1 MPSARRIVV
10 VAFEGAQALD
20 FTGPHEVFAIADRLG
35 GGGRYALR
43 LVSPDG
49 APLRCSSGL
58 RVVPDGAARDVRG
71 PLDTLVVAGGDGTRA
86 ALRDGPFVATLGR
99 LSARARRT
107 CSVCSGA
114 FLLAA
119 AGLLD
124 GRRAATHWSRAG
136 ELQRRHPAVRV
147 DPDPLYVRDGDVWTS
162 AGITAG
168 MDLALALVEDDHGR
182 EAALDVARWLVLH
195 TARAGGQAQFSVP
208 LAFQAA
214 EHAPVRD
221 AQEAVRADP
230 GAPHTVEALAA
241 RAGMPARSFS
251 RAFKRETG
259 MTPAAFVEQVR
270 VERARELL
278 QAGRAT
284 TEEVAAACGFG
295 TVETF
300 RRAFRRRLGTS
311 PGAYRDRFR
320 ATLRSAA

>member
-1 MPSARRIVV
+1 MPAPRSVVIVT
-10 VAFEGAQALD
+10 FDRAQALD
-20 FTGPHEVFAIADRLG
+20 FTGPHEVFAIADRLA
-35 GGGRYALR
+35 GGGRYAVS
-43 LVSPDG
+43 LV
-49 APLRCSSGL
+49 APTAAPVRCTSGL
-58 RVVPDGAARDVRG
+58 RVVPDRAVDALRG
-71 PLDTLVVAGGDGTRA
+71 PIDTLIVAGGEGTRDA
-86 ALRDGPFVATLGR
+86 MADERLVATLRR

-114 FLLAA
+114 FLLAR

-124 GRRAATHWSRAG
+124 GRRATTHWSSCG
-136 ELQRRHPAVRV
+136 LLQRTFPAVAV
-147 DPDPLYVRDGDVWTS
+147 DPDPIYVRDGDVWTS
-162 AGITAG
+162 AGITSG

-195 TARAGGQAQFSVP
+195 TARAGGQAQFSAP

-214 EHAPVRD
+214 EHAPLRD

-230 GAPHTVEALAA
+230 AAPHTVDSLAD

-259 MTPAAFVEQVR
+259 LTPAAFVEQVR
-270 VERARELL
+270 VDRARELL
-278 QAGRAT
+278 ESGAAPT
-284 TEEVAAACGFG
+284 DEIAAACGFG

-311 PGAYRDRFR
+311 PGDYRDRFR
-320 ATLRSAA
+320 ATLRAVA